1 MYSDKVTQSVAEAAK
16 KVMEE
21 LKGNQ
26 HKIDKNK
33 NNKIDAHDFKLLRKE
48 EQEQIDELSSA
59 TMKSYVKGA
68 KSDVAA
74 HKDQKSSAMDQGDHK
89 TASDSAAAIAKRQ
102 AGMAAAKAK
111 LNKEE
116 TEDLL
121 EYESKDGVYK
131 HQAKPGR
138 YGGTEKE
145 SDYVKGPSNAALKKI
160 EAEKAKKKKK
170 FSEMVEIYQ
179 STGIKGL
186 FEELDQEE
194 IAEEATN
201 DEFKKELDKAQ
212 AKSEGKDKADVAA
225 AATQGT
231 KDMKEEIEELDE
243 RQLTEPEAKKKED
256 MVKGM
261 KKGIQGFKD
270 RYGDRAKEVMY
281 ATATARAKGE

>member
-48 EQEQIDELSSA
+48 EQEQIDELSA
-59 TMKSYVKGA
+59 GTMKSYVKGA
-68 KSDVAA
+68 KADVAA

-194 IAEEATN
+194 IVEEATN

-212 AKSEGKDKADVAA
+212 AKSEGKEKTDVAA

-256 MVKGM
+256 IVKGM